1 MYEGFPGGLKISA
14 VNWQDT
20 PEAGSPGDE
29 TTFTPQGFLL
39 GEPTV
44 AFPWRD
50 SAPDHFYGAQEPSS
64 NPLLN
69 APLQEPSGGTVY
81 FETSRAERIEPMF
94 GAMGVRLDS
103 KDYSAFA
110 ASSSNPVESRY
121 VDQLKFVSHGA
132 LRSLF
137 NVDDDKLPP
146 AQTLTLRE
154 ALVGFVDEQCAK
166 WTEPGKPFSSRLSG
180 AAGGDGDW
188 AKEALAFGFHV
199 ENSYWEIYRIWS
211 RAWLVT
217 K

>member
-1 MYEGFPGGLKISA
+1 MYEGFPGGLNLSA
-14 VNWQDT
+14 VNWEKHTDT
-20 PEAGSPGDE
+20 PLPGDE

-39 GEPTV
+39 QEPTI

-50 SAPDHFYGAQEPSS
+50 SAPDRYYGAEEPSA
-64 NPLLN
+64 NPILN
-69 APLQEPSGGTVY
+69 APLQVASGGTVY
-81 FETSRAERIEPMF
+81 FETTNSRQIETMF
-94 GAMGVRLDS
+94 AAMGVRLDS
-103 KDYSAFA
+103 KDYVAFA
-110 ASSSNPVESRY
+110 ASSPNPVESRY

-137 NVDDDKLPP
+137 DVGDDKIPP
-146 AQTLTLRE
+146 EQTLTLRK
-154 ALVGFVDEQCAK
+154 ALTEFVDEQSAK
-166 WTEPGKPFSSRLSG
+166 WEEPGRPFSSRLSG

-199 ENSYWEIYRIWS
+199 ENSFWEIYRIWS